1 MGDKKKQNKE
11 ILHHIKMNLT
21 HTCTLHLGRYSSSM
35 ISESQQLPLSSTSLD
50 RLLSLSSLCGTDQ
63 ATTNEKSK
71 SGSAAFFSFKVI
83 WYHQQSS

>member
-21 HTCTLHLGRYSSSM
+21 HTRTLHLGRYSSSM

-50 RLLSLSSLCGTDQ
+50 RLLSLSSLCSTQ
-63 ATTNEKSK
+63 AMTNEKSK